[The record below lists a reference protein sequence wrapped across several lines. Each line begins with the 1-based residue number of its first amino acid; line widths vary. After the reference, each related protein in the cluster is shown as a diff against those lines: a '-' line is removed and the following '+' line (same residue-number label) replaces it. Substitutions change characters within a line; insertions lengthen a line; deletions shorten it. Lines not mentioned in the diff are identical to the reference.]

1 MGDLTYMA
9 IMSVD
14 GYIEDEGGRFEWA
27 QPSEEVHRFVN
38 QLEREVGTALYGRRM
53 YETME
58 VWETDPSFAEDS
70 PITAE
75 YAEIWQAT
83 DKVVYSTTLDA
94 PTTRRTRIE
103 RSFDAEAVRRL
114 KESTEQRLSIGGPD
128 LAESA
133 FAAGLVD
140 EVQLLTVPIS
150 VGGGKPAL
158 PRHAIVT
165 LELSEVRSFDR
176 GFVFSR
182 YRVTG

>member
-27 QPSEEVHRFVN
+27 QPPEEVHRFVN
-38 QLEREVGTALYGRRM
+38 QLEREVAIALYGRRM

-58 VWETDPSFAEDS
+58 IWETDPSFAEDS
-70 PITAE
+70 PVTAE

-94 PTTRRTRIE
+94 PTTTRTRIE
-103 RSFDAEAVRRL
+103 RSFDPDAVLRL
-114 KESTEQRLSIGGPD
+114 KESTEQRLSIGGPG

-158 PRHAIVT
+158 PRHATVT
-165 LELSEVRSFDR
+165 LELTEVRSFDG

>member
-1 MGDLTYMA
+1 MGDLIYMA

-38 QLEREVGTALYGRRM
+38 QLEREVGTAFYGRRM

-58 VWETDPSFAEDS
+58 AWETDPSLTTGS
-70 PITAE
+70 PIARE
-75 YAEIWQAT
+75 YAEIWQAA

-94 PTTRRTRIE
+94 PTTTRTRIE
-103 RSFDAEAVRRL
+103 RSFDPDAVRRL
-114 KESTEQRLSIGGPD
+114 KASVDHRLSIGGPG
-128 LAESA
+128 LAEHA

-140 EVQLLTVPIS
+140 EVLLLTVPIS

-158 PRHAIVT
+158 PRRATVG
-165 LELSEVRSFDR
+165 LELTEVRSFES

-182 YRVTG
+182 YRVRS